1 MDMSIKRLAENA
13 LNKQIHNYG
22 KTAYIKYHVSNPCV
36 YCVLDPV
43 SGAGRFNCST
53 CHGTG
58 RWNYASTYPVKGILN
73 SFVGNM
79 GFIKYGTEKISLA
92 PIGQSRLS
100 VWLQDILFNPYSHTA
115 RTYLDSAES
124 IRIGA
129 DYYAVKDY
137 SRIGIDDEAR
147 VCVITLERKN
157 NGPVY

>member
-1 MDMSIKRLAENA
+1 MDNSLIRLTENA
-13 LNKQIHNYG
+13 LEQQIHTYG
-22 KTAYIKYHVSNPCV
+22 KTIYIKSHLSSPCG

-58 RWNYASTYPVKGILN
+58 NWNVSTVYSVKGIVN
-73 SFVGNM
+73 NFVGNM
-79 GFIKYGTEKISLA
+79 GFIRFGTEKMSLA
-92 PIGQSRLS
+92 PIGQARVSI
-100 VWLQDILFNPYSHTA
+100 WLTDVLMNPYSHTS

-129 DYYAVKDY
+129 DYYAIKDY
-137 SRIGIDDEAR
+137 SRIGIDDESK

-157 NGPVY
+157 YGSSY